1 MMSKVQNRVNKLE
14 ISVRLL
20 EAHLHKYGH
29 LLQPRPLRFIKYR
42 INTFKRE
49 LGIRKDFPT

>member
-14 ISVRLL
+14 LSVRLL

-29 LLQPRPLRFIKYR
+29 LLQPRPLHFIKHR
-42 INTFKRE
+42 INAFKRE
-49 LGIRKDFPT
+49 LGIRKDYPA